1 MSRPR
6 LPERAHDVYL
16 RYLTAVVLHG
26 QASGSAV
33 GLGGTD
39 LYALGVLSAA
49 GSMTPGELSARTGLT
64 SGATTRLIDRLERG
78 GHVRRVPDAADRRK
92 VRVEPTG
99 KPVALDDVL
108 DPARRLVGDIFQ
120 SYSAEELATLFDYF
134 ARAAE
139 AYEQAT
145 EQLRAVAERRS

>member
-6 LPERAHDVYL
+6 MPDDAHQTYL

-26 QASGSAV
+26 QASASAV

-39 LYALGVLSAA
+39 LYALSVLGAA
-49 GSMTPGELSARTGLT
+49 GTMTPGEIASRTGLT
-64 SGATTRLIDRLERG
+64 SGATTRLIDRLERD
-78 GHVRRVPDAADRRK
+78 GHVRRVADGADRRK

-99 KPVALDDVL
+99 KAVDLDDAV
-108 DPARRLVGDIFQ
+108 DPARRLVGEILRG
-120 SYSAEELATLFDYF
+120 YSAEELATLFDYF
-134 ARAAE
+134 RRAAG

-145 EQLRAVAERRS
+145 EELRATAEGR

>member
-6 LPERAHDVYL
+6 MPDDAHEVYL

-26 QASGSAV
+26 QAGASAV

-39 LYALGVLSAA
+39 LYALSVLGAA
-49 GSMTPGELSARTGLT
+49 GSMTPGELASRTGLT
-64 SGATTRLIDRLERG
+64 TGATTRLIDRLECD
-78 GHVRRVPDAADRRK
+78 GHVRRIPDGGDRRK

-99 KPVALDDVL
+99 RPVGLDDAV
-108 DPARRLVGDIFQ
+108 DPARRLVGEILQ
-120 SYSAEELATLFDYF
+120 GYSAEELATLFDYF
-134 ARAAE
+134 ARAAQ

-145 EQLRAVAERRS
+145 EELRAAAERR

>member
-6 LPERAHDVYL
+6 LPDDAHEIYL
-16 RYLTAVVLHG
+16 RYLAAVVLHG
-26 QASGSAV
+26 QASASAV

-39 LYALGVLSAA
+39 LYALSALSSA
-49 GSMTPGELSARTGLT
+49 GSMTPGELAGRTGLT
-64 SGATTRLIDRLERG
+64 TGATTRLIDRLERG
-78 GHVRRVPDAADRRK
+78 GHVRRVPDGADRRK

-99 KPVALDDVL
+99 RPVALDDVVE
-108 DPARRLVGDIFQ
+108 PARRNVGEIFT
-120 SYSAEELATLFDYF
+120 SYSAEEMATLFDYF

-145 EQLRAVAERRS
+145 EEIRATVERRS

>member
-6 LPERAHDVYL
+6 LPDDAHAIYL
-16 RYLTAVVLHG
+16 RYLAAVVLHG
-26 QASGSAV
+26 QASASAV

-39 LYALGVLSAA
+39 LYALGVLAA
-49 GSMTPGELSARTGLT
+49 AESMTPGELAGRTGLT
-64 SGATTRLIDRLERG
+64 TGATTRLIDRLERG
-78 GHVRRVPDAADRRK
+78 GHVRRVPDGADRRK

-99 KPVALDDVL
+99 RPVALDDVL
-108 DPARRLVGDIFQ
+108 DPARRLVGDIFA

-134 ARAAE
+134 NRAAA

-145 EQLRAVAERRS
+145 EQLRAAAERR